1 MEFAPIVLFVYNRPK
16 HTKLVLDAL
25 ALNFGAKDSVLF
37 IYADGPKPGIT
48 AEQQQSMDETRIL
61 VQSETRFK
69 KTTVIVR
76 NVNYGLFRNVS
87 EGVSEVLGLYG
98 KVIVLEDDT
107 LPAPGFLKFCNDA
120 LIMYQN
126 SPNVYSVNGY
136 QHPINTNRFETI
148 LLPFTNVW
156 GWATWSEKWGLL
168 DPSPVELELMRNN
181 NFVKS
186 RFNLADY
193 DFVHMFENKKS
204 WAIKWYFKVF
214 SYNGLNVFP
223 TQSLVV
229 NIGFDGSGENSGS
242 DYQMPY
248 LFKGEIEVNYTERI
262 DIPFY
267 GKVLSFFD
275 KSKKNERSKR
285 NLLFNLIVKVA
296 KVLLKVP

>member
-107 LPAPGFLKFCNDA
+107 LPAPGFLKFCNDG

>member
-48 AEQQQSMDETRIL
+48 AEQQQLMDETRIL

-107 LPAPGFLKFCNDA
+107 LPAPGFLKFCNDG

-204 WAIKWYFKVF
+204 WGIKWYFKVF

>member
-1 MEFAPIVLFVYNRPK
+1 MEFAPIVLFVYNRPN

-107 LPAPGFLKFCNDA
+107 LPAPGFLKFCNEG

-126 SPNVYSVNGY
+126 SPNVYSINGY
-136 QHPINTNRFETI
+136 QHPISITRI
-148 LLPFTNVW
+148 GSSLLPFSSTW
-156 GWATWSEKWGLL
+156 GWATWTEKWGLQE
-168 DPSPVELELMRNN
+168 PSEDEFRILESNPWI
-181 NFVKS
+181 KS

-193 DFVHMFENKKS
+193 DYTHMFKNKKS
-204 WAIKWYFKVF
+204 WGIRWYYYVF
-214 SYNGLNVFP
+214 IRNGLGVFP
-223 TQSLVV
+223 TKSLIV
-229 NIGFDGSGENSGS
+229 NVGFDGSGENCGL
-242 DYQMPY
+242 DYESPI
-248 LFKGEIEVNYTERI
+248 LFKDFIELDFTEEIDLPVFGKLLAYFTKLNPPSLFTRI
-262 DIPFY
+262 I
-267 GKVLSFFD
+267 KKL
-275 KSKKNERSKR
+275 KSY
-285 NLLFNLIVKVA
+285 L
-296 KVLLKVP
+296 

>member
-48 AEQQQSMDETRIL
+48 AEQQQLMDETRIL

-107 LPAPGFLKFCNDA
+107 LPAPGFLKFCNDG

-229 NIGFDGSGENSGS
+229 NIGFDGSGENSGL

>member
-1 MEFAPIVLFVYNRPK
+1 MEFAPIVLFVYNRPN

-48 AEQQQSMDETRIL
+48 AEQQQLMDETRIL

-107 LPAPGFLKFCNDA
+107 LPAPGFLKFCNDG

-136 QHPINTNRFETI
+136 QHPINTNRVETI
-148 LLPFTNVW
+148 LLPFINSW

>member
-107 LPAPGFLKFCNDA
+107 LPAPGFLKFINKA
-120 LIMYQN
+120 LLLFHN

>member
-48 AEQQQSMDETRIL
+48 AEQQQLMDETRIL

-107 LPAPGFLKFCNDA
+107 LPAPGFLKFCNDG

-136 QHPINTNRFETI
+136 QHPINTNRVETI
-148 LLPFTNVW
+148 LLPFINSW

>member
-107 LPAPGFLKFCNDA
+107 LPAPGFLKFCNEG

>member
-107 LPAPGFLKFCNDA
+107 LPAPGFLKFINKA
-120 LIMYQN
+120 LLLFHN

-204 WAIKWYFKVF
+204 WGIKWYFKVF

>member
-107 LPAPGFLKFCNDA
+107 LPAPGFLKFINKA
-120 LIMYQN
+120 LLLFHN

-204 WAIKWYFKVF
+204 WGIKWYFKVF

-248 LFKGEIEVNYTERI
+248 LFKGEVEVNYTERI

>member
-48 AEQQQSMDETRIL
+48 AEQQQLMDETRIL

-107 LPAPGFLKFCNDA
+107 LPAPGFLKFINKA
-120 LIMYQN
+120 LLLFHN